1 MQRTTS
7 FPPFVSPAGR
17 AEPIHPRQDSL
28 PSIDEFL
35 DELPPIEDF
44 IAVEPAE
51 SYEYPEP
58 HAAAPDEGIAGLP
71 VATGIPAAAP
81 EGWAPAEFQSYDWD
95 SLAALT
101 RQGQRQ
107 TAAESWS
114 DADWPSPSEVPP
126 TADEV
131 ANALDGIAR
140 RIRSGELVI
149 ENLYGTQPEAAMAA
163 ALAILL
169 RMRG

>member
-1 MQRTTS
+1 MMPRANS
-7 FPPFVSPAGR
+7 FPPFVAPGR
-17 AEPIHPRQDSL
+17 RDDSL
-28 PSIDEFL
+28 PPIDDFL

-44 IAVEPAE
+44 VASETESYAPAEPVEEVEPE
-51 SYEYPEP
+51 QET
-58 HAAAPDEGIAGLP
+58 APLP
-71 VATGIPAAAP
+71 VAVGSPGTNAD
-81 EGWAPAEFQSYDWD
+81 GWAPAEFQSYDWE

-101 RQGQRQ
+101 KPASRP
-107 TAAESWS
+107 TAEESWS
-114 DADWPSPSEVPP
+114 DADWPAPEDVPP
-126 TADEV
+126 SADEV
-131 ANALDGIAR
+131 ADALDGIAR

>member
-1 MQRTTS
+1 MQRTTL
-7 FPPFVSPAGR
+7 FPPFATPVGR
-17 AEPIHPRQDSL
+17 AEPVHPRQDSL

-44 IAVEPAE
+44 VEVQSAE
-51 SYEYPEP
+51 PYEYPEP
-58 HAAAPDEGIAGLP
+58 DASAPDEGITGVP
-71 VATGIPAAAP
+71 VATGIPAAP
-81 EGWAPAEFQSYDWD
+81 PDGWAPAEFQSYDWD

-101 RQGQRQ
+101 RSGQRQ

-131 ANALDGIAR
+131 ASALDGIAR